1 MELSSHSGMST
12 AACEAQV
19 EKYLEHALAESRPPS
34 VVRLHLAILSNPFDA
49 SIVARMLSEGVTPHL
64 HGIVSQQISLAL
76 SRFQQKHAGSVFPE
90 AAFANDVYQ
99 ALTVENSDVTL
110 SAKYVDELAQFAEQR
125 IVVIF
130 RIGNDGA
137 DRRWYFRHDRYR
149 AWFLAK
155 AMLADEARIQQHFG
169 DQRFL
174 NAYEILASL
183 LPPTEAS
190 LLREEF
196 VDHAVV
202 SNDLLPLQRFVRFLA
217 ERRIAEVSE
226 DGMPEYAG

>member
-1 MELSSHSGMST
+1 VELTTHSGMST
-12 AACEAQV
+12 AAREVQV
-19 EKYLEHALAESRPPS
+19 EKYLEYALAEARPPS

-64 HGIVSQQISLAL
+64 HGIVNQQISLAL
-76 SRFQQKHAGSVFPE
+76 SQFQQKHGGSAFPE
-90 AAFANDVYQ
+90 AAFARDVYQ
-99 ALTVENSDVTL
+99 AVAVENSDVAL
-110 SAKYVDELAQFAEQR
+110 SAKYVDELAQFAKQR

-130 RIGNDGA
+130 RVGNDGA

-155 AMLADEARIQQHFG
+155 AMLADETRIKQHLG
-169 DQRFL
+169 DPRFL

-202 SNDLLPLQRFVRFLA
+202 SNDLLPLQRFVRFLG
-217 ERRIAEVSE
+217 ERKIAEVSE
-226 DGMPEYAG
+226 DGVLEYTG